1 MVEMLFKTFSPI
13 TGHMMKILNF
23 PYELFY
29 RFHIAVDKVVCEPDF
44 KLIKKY
50 MGHPSYSKVVCLFVI
65 YLLSSRDGG

>member
-29 RFHIAVDKVVCEPDF
+29 RVHNAVDKVVCEADF
-44 KLIKKY
+44 KLRKIY
-50 MGHPSYSKVVCLFVI
+50 ETSVLF
-65 YLLSSRDGG
+65 